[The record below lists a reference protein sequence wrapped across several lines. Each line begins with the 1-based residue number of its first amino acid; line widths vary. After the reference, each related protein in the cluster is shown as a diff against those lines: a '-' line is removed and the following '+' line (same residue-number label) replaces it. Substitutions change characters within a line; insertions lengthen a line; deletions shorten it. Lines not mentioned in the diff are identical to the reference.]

1 MESYNNK
8 KFCFICQ
15 QKFYDVDD
23 RNNSNDSNIDSSDKV
38 FDLKK
43 SHKLVDKIND
53 IGNDSNDK

>member
-1 MESYNNK
+1 M
-8 KFCFICQ
+8 FCLICQ

-23 RNNSNDSNIDSSDKV
+23 RNNSNDSNIDGSDKI

-43 SHKLVDKIND
+43 SHEVVDKIND